1 MTGAHEDVGRVVT
14 GRYRLLRRLGVGGM
28 GRVWL
33 AYDQELAC
41 EVAVKEIVLPPDLP
55 EHEVSSR
62 IARARGE
69 ARHAARLRNHPHVVT
84 VHDILEEDGLPWIVM
99 EFVPG
104 AMDLEAVVRE
114 RGPLPP
120 AEIARIGLAVLDAL
134 LEGHRLG
141 ILHRD
146 VKPANILLTRPGGR
160 PSRPTEG
167 GGRVMLTDYGIAL
180 EPSSDEARLTATL
193 EILGTPRFMA
203 PERAGNQPPTAAG
216 DLFSL
221 GATLYY
227 ALEGYG
233 PFDRDTALAT
243 LSALLFEP
251 PTPPGRETRL
261 TPVLVGLLAKDPADR
276 MSGEEAARR
285 LSAVAARPLP
295 VSPDA
300 PEEPPASA
308 PSGIGPSGIDPRVSA
323 PSASAPPT
331 SPPPGPFPAPGPPS
345 VSRPSVAPTTEL
357 PLPEGSSRFSGPPPG
372 PLPPQTDEGVP
383 RPAPRRRRH
392 RRAGVVAGAVL
403 AALALVVAGVYLTR
417 SPSPGPGHV
426 APTSV
431 ESIKVGDSPHGV
443 AVSPDGARGY
453 VANYSS
459 GTVSMI
465 DTELNRTVGDPIP
478 VGRFP
483 KGVAVSPDGRKVYVT
498 NNYAGSVSV
507 IDTAEQRTVGKAV
520 SVGSSPEGLAVSPD
534 GSRVYVANGT
544 SGSVSVIDTRNNR
557 TVGEPI
563 PVSRFPRGVAVSP
576 DGSTVYVTSFGRNRA
591 SASVTVIDAV
601 ARRAVGDPILVGR
614 RPEGLAV
621 SPDGRNLYVAN
632 EGSGSV
638 SVIDTRKQHTEG
650 DPIPVGS
657 GPAGLAMSLDG
668 RHVYVADGPSGSVSV
683 IDTAENRTVG
693 EPISVGSR
701 PEGLAVSPDEHRVY
715 VADAASGAVSVIT
728 FP

>member
-1 MTGAHEDVGRVVT
+1 MAGTHEDVGRVVT

-41 EVAVKEIVLPPDLP
+41 EVALKEIVLPPGIP
-55 EHEVSSR
+55 EREVSSR

-69 ARHAARLRNHPHVVT
+69 ARHAARLRTHPHVVT
-84 VHDILEEDGLPWIVM
+84 VHDIVEEDGLPWIVM

-120 AEIARIGLAVLDAL
+120 AEVARIGLAVLDAL

-141 ILHRD
+141 VLHRD
-146 VKPANILLTRPGGR
+146 VKPANILLTHPDPQ
-160 PSRPTEG
+160 PSYPTEG

-180 EPSSDEARLTATL
+180 EPSSGEARLTATL

-203 PERAGNQPPTAAG
+203 PERANNQPPTAAG

-221 GATLYY
+221 GATLYF
-227 ALEGYG
+227 ALEGTG
-233 PFDRDTALAT
+233 PFDRATALTT

-251 PTPPGRETRL
+251 PAPPRRETRL

-276 MSGEEAARR
+276 MGGEEAARR
-285 LSAVAARPLP
+285 LSSVAAQPYHLHPAPPGESAAPADAAPPER
-295 VSPDA
+295 SPA
-300 PEEPPASA
+300 PEPP
-308 PSGIGPSGIDPRVSA
+308 
-323 PSASAPPT
+323 
-331 SPPPGPFPAPGPPS
+331 
-345 VSRPSVAPTTEL
+345 RPQAAAALTTEL
-357 PLPEGSSRFSGPPPG
+357 PPPAGQGEGELSGPPRG
-372 PLPPQTDEGVP
+372 PLPPQADEGPP
-383 RPAPRRRRH
+383 RSGPPGPGPARPGRPRPRRRR
-392 RRAGVVAGAVL
+392 AGIVAGALL
-403 AALALVVAGVYLTR
+403 AALALVGGGIYLAQ
-417 SPSPGPGHV
+417 SPSGPDRA

-431 ESIKVGDSPHGV
+431 QSIKVGDSPHGV
-443 AVSPDGARGY
+443 AVSPDGGRGY

-459 GTVSMI
+459 GSVSMI

-483 KGVAVSPDGRKVYVT
+483 KGVAVSPDGRRVYVT

-507 IDTAEQRTVGKAV
+507 IDATSNRTVGDAV

-544 SGSVSVIDTRNNR
+544 SGSVSVIDTAKNR
-557 TVGEPI
+557 VVGDPI

-576 DGSTVYVTSFGRNRA
+576 DGREVYVTSFGRNRT
-591 SASVTVIDAV
+591 SASVSVIDTAKNRV
-601 ARRAVGDPILVGR
+601 VGDPIPVGR

-621 SPDGRNLYVAN
+621 SPDGSKVYVAN
-632 EGSGSV
+632 GGSGSV
-638 SVIDTRKQHTEG
+638 SVIDTELNRTVG

-657 GPAGLAMSLDG
+657 SPAGLAMSLDG
-668 RHVYVADGPSGSVSV
+668 RHVYVADGGSGAVSV

-693 EPISVGSR
+693 DAISVGSS
-701 PEGLAVSPDEHRVY
+701 PEGVAVSPDERRVY
-715 VADAASGAVSVIT
+715 VADATSGSVSVIT
-728 FP
+728 F

>member
-41 EVAVKEIVLPPDLP
+41 EVAVKEIVLPPGVP
-55 EHEVSSR
+55 EREVSSR

-84 VHDILEEDGLPWIVM
+84 VHDIVEEDGLPWIVM

-120 AEIARIGLAVLDAL
+120 AEVARIGLAVLDAL

-146 VKPANILLTRPGGR
+146 VKPANILLTHPGSQ
-160 PSRPTEG
+160 PSYPTEG

-180 EPSSDEARLTATL
+180 EPSSGETRLTATL

-203 PERAGNQPPTAAG
+203 PERANNRPPTAAG

-227 ALEGYG
+227 ALEGTG
-233 PFDRDTALAT
+233 PFDRETALTT

-251 PTPPGRETRL
+251 PAPPRRETRL

-276 MSGEEAARR
+276 MGAEEAARR
-285 LSAVAARPLP
+285 LSAVAAQPYHLHP
-295 VSPDA
+295 A
-300 PEEPPASA
+300 PAGEPAAPAKTPPPERPPAPKPPRPQSA
-308 PSGIGPSGIDPRVSA
+308 A
-323 PSASAPPT
+323 
-331 SPPPGPFPAPGPPS
+331 
-345 VSRPSVAPTTEL
+345 APTTEL
-357 PLPEGSSRFSGPPPG
+357 PPSAELPPPAGPEEREGPGPPPG
-372 PLPPQTDEGVP
+372 PLPPKAGEGPP
-383 RPAPRRRRH
+383 RSGPPRPRRRR
-392 RRAGVVAGAVL
+392 AGLVAAVVLV
-403 AALALVVAGVYLTR
+403 ALALVGGGIYLAQ
-417 SPSPGPGHV
+417 SPSPGPGH
-426 APTSV
+426 ATPTSV
-431 ESIKVGDSPHGV
+431 QSIKVGDSPHGV
-443 AVSPDGARGY
+443 AMSPDGGRGY

-459 GTVSMI
+459 GSVSMI

-507 IDTAEQRTVGKAV
+507 IDTTSNRTVGDAI

-544 SGSVSVIDTRNNR
+544 SGSVSVIDTAQNR
-557 TVGEPI
+557 TVGDPI

-576 DGSTVYVTSFGRNRA
+576 DGSKVYVTSFGRNRT
-591 SASVTVIDAV
+591 SASVSVIDTAQN
-601 ARRAVGDPILVGR
+601 RTVGDPVLVGR
-614 RPEGLAV
+614 RPEGVAV
-621 SPDGRNLYVAN
+621 SPDGSRVYVAN
-632 EGSGSV
+632 GGSGSV
-638 SVIDTRKQHTEG
+638 SVIDAAKNRTVG

-657 GPAGLAMSLDG
+657 SPEGMAMSLDG
-668 RHVYVADGPSGSVSV
+668 RHVYVADGGSGSVSV
-683 IDTAENRTVG
+683 IDTAQNRTVG
-693 EPISVGSR
+693 GAIAVGSS
-701 PEGLAVSPDEHRVY
+701 PEGVAVSPDERRVY
-715 VADAASGAVSVIT
+715 VADATSGSVSVIT
-728 FP
+728 F